1 MGFIRVHLWLNFSLG
16 VDMHEIGIAKGIL
29 KKALEFAEANK
40 GKKITTIYLKVG
52 IGEMLTQEALQ
63 QAFSMLAKDTIL
75 RRTKVEMEEFVGM
88 GITMMSI
95 EVE

>member
-1 MGFIRVHLWLNFSLG
+1 
-16 VDMHEIGIAKGIL
+16 MHEIGIAKGIL

-40 GKKITTIYLKVG
+40 GRRITTIYLKAG

-63 QAFSMLAKDTIL
+63 HAFTMLAKDTIL
-75 RRTKVEMEEFVGM
+75 RRTQIEMEEFVGK
-88 GITMMSI
+88 GITITSI